1 MAEAELDEAILIR
14 DIDRGSH
21 YIRDWSG
28 EADGNPSFVARPRT
42 VDEVVALVRHCA
54 ANGIAIVPQG
64 GHTGL
69 VEGAAART
77 ERPHAILSLERMN
90 AIREI
95 DALNFSVV
103 VEAGCVLEALHEAVS
118 AEDLMFPLSLGAK
131 GSCQI
136 GGNVATNAGGI
147 NVLRYG
153 MMRDLV
159 LGLEVVLPDGRVWN
173 GLKKLRKDN
182 TGYDLKQLFLGSEGT
197 LGIVTAATL
206 KLYPRPSHVETLFLA
221 VETAEIA
228 IRLFA
233 AARRQLADLLS
244 AFELISDKSVAMAMT
259 VPDIANPLDT
269 PAPHYVLLEAASSGP
284 LDLEALV
291 GGFVESAFEDGLI
304 LDGVRASSAT
314 QARKIWAIREA
325 VVEAQ
330 ARHGTHLR
338 SDVSVPISAVAAF
351 IDAVEAELASTAAGG
366 IVLTYGHIGDGNLH
380 FVVVPPDDLLGDA
393 RQRMIKAS
401 EAAIFAAVDRFEGS
415 ISAEHGI
422 GRRKLDAFAAR
433 VAATQL
439 DLLRTIKS
447 GLDPANLMNP
457 GAILDGSRSHPAP
470 RLEGAGRR
478 R

>member
-1 MAEAELDEAILIR
+1 MGKAEAKLDETILIR
-14 DIDRGSH
+14 DIDPGSH

-28 EADGNPSFVARPRT
+28 EADGNPSFIARPRT
-42 VDEVVALVRHCA
+42 VDEVVELVRYCA
-54 ANGIAIVPQG
+54 ANGLPIVPQG

-69 VEGAAART
+69 VEAAAARIDGG
-77 ERPHAILSLERMN
+77 HVLVSLERMN
-90 AIREI
+90 RIREI
-95 DALNFSVV
+95 DDLNFSVV
-103 VEAGCVLEALHEAVS
+103 VEAGCVLEALHQAVE
-118 AEDLMFPLSLGAK
+118 AEDLLFPLSLGAK

-206 KLYPRPSHVETLFLA
+206 KLFPKPSQVETMFLA
-221 VETAEIA
+221 VESAEA
-228 IRLFA
+228 AVRLFA

-244 AFELISDKSVAMAMT
+244 AFELISDKSVAMAMSM
-259 VPDIANPLDT
+259 PDIVNPLAT
-269 PAPHYVLLEAASSGP
+269 PSPFYVLLEAASSGP

-291 GGFVESAFEDGLI
+291 GGFLEYALEEGMI

-314 QARKIWAIREA
+314 QAQKIWAIREA

-330 ARHGTHLR
+330 VKRGTHLR
-338 SDVSVPISAVAAF
+338 TDVSVPISRVAAF
-351 IDAVEAELASTAAGG
+351 IVEVEAVLATTAENG

-380 FVVVPPDDLLGDA
+380 FVVVPPDDLAGEA
-393 RQRMIKAS
+393 RRTMIEAS
-401 EAAIFAAVDRFEGS
+401 EAAIFAVVDRFDGS

-422 GRRKLDAFAAR
+422 GRRKHHAFADRASP
-433 VAATQL
+433 TQL
-439 DLLRTIKS
+439 ALLRTIKS

-457 GAILDGSRSHPAP
+457 GAIFD
-470 RLEGAGRR
+470 
-478 R
+478 

>member
-1 MAEAELDEAILIR
+1 MTDMNKAATALDETILIR

-28 EADGNPSFVARPRT
+28 EADGNPIFVARPRN
-42 VDEVVALVRHCA
+42 VEEVAALVRHCM

-77 ERPHAILSLERMN
+77 DEPHAIISLERMN

-95 DALNFSVV
+95 DPLNFSVI
-103 VEAGCVLEALHEAVS
+103 VEAGCVLEALHEAVA
-118 AEDLMFPLSLGAK
+118 AEDLLFPLSLGAK

-159 LGLEVVLPDGRVWN
+159 LGLEVVLPDGRIWN

-206 KLYPRPSHVETLFLA
+206 KLYPKPRCVETLFLA
-221 VETAEIA
+221 VDSVEAA

-244 AFELISDKSVAMAMT
+244 AFELISDKSVAMALTM
-259 VPDIANPLDT
+259 PDVTNPLEGQ
-269 PAPHYVLLEAASSGP
+269 APHYVLLEAASSGP

-291 GGFVESAFEDGLI
+291 GGFVETAFEAGMI
-304 LDGVRASSAT
+304 LDGVRASSAS
-314 QARKIWAIREA
+314 QAQKIWAIREA

-330 ARHGTHLR
+330 IRHGSHLR
-338 SDVSVPISAVAAF
+338 TDVSVPISSVAAF
-351 IDAVEAELASTAAGG
+351 IDEVEAALEGIVGGG
-366 IVLTYGHIGDGNLH
+366 IVLTYGHVGDGNMH
-380 FVVVPPDDLLGDA
+380 FVVVPAGDLQGDA
-393 RQRMIKAS
+393 RHQMIKAS
-401 EAAIFAAVDRFEGS
+401 EAAIFAVVDRFGGS

-422 GRRKLDAFAAR
+422 GRRKHDAFAAR
-433 VAATQL
+433 VPAAQL
-439 DLLRTIKS
+439 DLLRTIKA

-457 GAILDGSRSHPAP
+457 GAIFD
-470 RLEGAGRR
+470 
-478 R
+478 

>member
-1 MAEAELDEAILIR
+1 MGKAEAELDEAILIR

-28 EADGNPSFVARPRT
+28 EADGNPAFVARPRN
-42 VDEVVALVRHCA
+42 VDEVVQLVRHCA

-69 VEGAAART
+69 VEAAAART
-77 ERPHAILSLERMN
+77 EGPHAIISLERMN
-90 AIREI
+90 AVREI
-95 DALNFSVV
+95 DPLNFSVV

-118 AEDLMFPLSLGAK
+118 AEDLLFPLSLGAK

-206 KLYPRPSHVETLFLA
+206 KLFPKPARVETLFLA
-221 VETAEIA
+221 VESAAAA

-233 AARRQLADLLS
+233 AARRELADLLS

-259 VPDIANPLDT
+259 MPDIVNPLDT
-269 PAPHYVLLEAASSGP
+269 AAPHYVLLEAASSGP

-291 GGFVESAFEDGLI
+291 GGFVETAFEAEMI

-314 QARKIWAIREA
+314 QAQKIWAIREA

-330 ARHGTHLR
+330 VRHGSHLR
-338 SDVSVPISAVAAF
+338 SDVSVAISAVARF
-351 IDAVEAELASTAAGG
+351 IEQVEAELAVTAAGG

-380 FVVVPPDDLLGDA
+380 FVVVPPDDLQGDA

-401 EAAIFAAVDRFEGS
+401 EAALFAVVDRFEGS

-422 GRRKLDAFAAR
+422 GRRKHEAFAAR
-433 VAATQL
+433 VPATQL
-439 DLLRTIKS
+439 DLLRAVKA

-457 GAILDGSRSHPAP
+457 GAIFD
-470 RLEGAGRR
+470 
-478 R
+478 

>member
-1 MAEAELDEAILIR
+1 MHEMGKAEAKLDEAIVIR
-14 DIDRGSH
+14 DIDPGSH

-28 EADGNPSFVARPRT
+28 EADGNPSFIARPRN
-42 VDEVVALVRHCA
+42 VDEVVALVRYCA
-54 ANGIAIVPQG
+54 AIGLAIVPQG

-69 VEGAAART
+69 VEAAAARI
-77 ERPHAILSLERMN
+77 EGGHVLVNLERMN
-90 AIREI
+90 RIREI
-95 DALNFSVV
+95 DDLSFSVV
-103 VEAGCVLEALHEAVS
+103 VEAGCVLEALHQAVE
-118 AEDLMFPLSLGAK
+118 AEDLLFPLSLGAK

-206 KLYPRPSHVETLFLA
+206 KLFPKPSQVETMFLA
-221 VETAEIA
+221 VESAEA
-228 IRLFA
+228 AVRLFA

-244 AFELISDKSVAMAMT
+244 AFELISDKSVAMAMSM
-259 VPDIANPLDT
+259 PDIVNPLAT
-269 PAPHYVLLEAASSGP
+269 PAPFYVLLEAASSGP

-291 GGFVESAFEDGLI
+291 GGFLEFALEEGMI

-314 QARKIWAIREA
+314 QAQKIWAIREA

-330 ARHGTHLR
+330 VKRGTHLR
-338 SDVSVPISAVAAF
+338 TDVSVPISRVAHF
-351 IDAVEAELASTAAGG
+351 IVEVETVLATTAENG

-380 FVVVPPDDLLGDA
+380 FVVVPPDNLAGEA
-393 RQRMIKAS
+393 RRAMIEAS
-401 EAAIFAAVDRFEGS
+401 EAAIFAVVDRFDGS

-422 GRRKLDAFAAR
+422 GRRKHHAFAEAR
-433 VAATQL
+433 SATQM

-457 GAILDGSRSHPAP
+457 GAIFD
-470 RLEGAGRR
+470 
-478 R
+478 

>member
-1 MAEAELDEAILIR
+1 MGKAGAELDETILIR

-28 EADGNPSFVARPRT
+28 EADGNPSFIAQPRH
-42 VDEVVALVRHCA
+42 VDEVVAVVHHCV

-77 ERPHAILSLERMN
+77 EGPHAIISLERMN

-103 VEAGCVLEALHEAVS
+103 VEAGCVLEALHEAVA
-118 AEDLMFPLSLGAK
+118 AEDLLFPLSLGAK

-206 KLYPRPSHVETLFLA
+206 KLYPKPSRVETLFLA
-221 VETAEIA
+221 VESAEAA

-244 AFELISDKSVAMAMT
+244 AFELISDRSVAMAMT
-259 VPDIANPLDT
+259 MPDIANPLDM

-291 GGFVESAFEDGLI
+291 GGFVEAAFEDGLI

-314 QARKIWAIREA
+314 QAEKIWAIREA

-330 ARHGTHLR
+330 VRHGSHLR
-338 SDVSVPISAVAAF
+338 TDVSVPISAVAAF
-351 IDAVEAELASTAAGG
+351 IDAVEAALALTAEGG

-380 FVVVPPDDLLGDA
+380 FVVVPPDDLQGDA
-393 RQRMIKAS
+393 RHQMIQAS
-401 EAAIFAAVDRFEGS
+401 EAAIFAVVDRFEGS

-422 GRRKLDAFAAR
+422 GRRKRDAFAAR
-433 VAATQL
+433 VPATQL
-439 DLLRTIKS
+439 ALLRTIKT

-457 GAILDGSRSHPAP
+457 GAIFD
-470 RLEGAGRR
+470 
-478 R
+478 